1 MKLPRKHIVKRDNV
15 ASIFLDLAHVH
26 RVQASNMLTD
36 EGELSDKLIISL
48 KNDIVNLT
56 RLNGLSEEEAEEVMF
71 NIDLI
76 NSLLDAHYGL
86 SEPDEAVRFSFYPSP
101 PNPGREMLKFFLMGA
116 PRNSEGNEPN

>member
-26 RVQASNMLTD
+26 RVKASNMLSD
-36 EGELSDKLIISL
+36 EGELSDKLIMSL

-56 RLNGLSEEEAEEVMF
+56 RLNSLTEEEAEEVVF

-76 NSLLDAHYGL
+76 NRLLDEHYGL
-86 SEPDEAVRFSFYPSP
+86 LEHDEDVRFSFTTSP
-101 PNPGREMLKFFLMGA
+101 VISSREMFKFLRGV
-116 PRNSEGNEPN
+116 PRNSEGYEPN